1 MNKSTITSC
10 VLFLLLLISA
20 TFSSFYLHNFCV
32 DFSNKYD
39 ELEELIV
46 DENWD
51 ESYNYVIEL
60 LEETSKKGKLTA
72 VIINHQEV
80 DNLELELYTLT
91 QYVKNKNLDLSL
103 STLHRMKFNLENIRK
118 LNEFTLE
125 NIF

>member
-51 ESYNYVIEL
+51 ESYNYVVDL
-60 LEETSKKGKLTA
+60 LDETSKKGKLTA
-72 VIINHQEV
+72 VIINHEEV
-80 DNLELELYTLT
+80 DKLELDLYTIT
-91 QYVKNKNLDLSL
+91 QYVKNKNSDLSL
-103 STLHRMKFNLENIRK
+103 ATLHRMKFDLENIRK

>member
-103 STLHRMKFNLENIRK
+103 STLHRMKFDLENIRK

>member
-1 MNKSTITSC
+1 MNRSTITSC
-10 VLFLLLLISA
+10 VLFLLLLVSA

-46 DENWD
+46 DEKWD

-60 LEETSKKGKLTA
+60 LEETSEKGKLTA

-103 STLHRMKFNLENIRK
+103 STLHRMKFDLENIRK

>member
-10 VLFLLLLISA
+10 ILFVLLIIAA

-32 DFSNKYD
+32 DFSNKFD

-51 ESYNYVIEL
+51 ESYNYVVDL
-60 LEETSKKGKLTA
+60 LDETSKKGKLTA
-72 VIINHQEV
+72 VIINHEEV
-80 DNLELELYTLT
+80 DKLELELYTLT
-91 QYVKNKNLDLSL
+91 QYVKNKNSDLSL
-103 STLHRMKFNLENIRK
+103 ATLHRMKFDLENIRK

>member
-103 STLHRMKFNLENIRK
+103 STLHRRKFNLENIQK
-118 LNEFTLE
+118 LKEFTLE